1 MSLQPERNK
10 KMTEAMT
17 NAAHALGE
25 LIKNDSAAIKLNAAL
40 EDYERSEELMGLIGE
55 YNVQQELLMSAT
67 DADEKVRDSIT
78 DRANELYEK
87 ITHHAVYTAY
97 TEAKA
102 EFDALY
108 SEVMG
113 ELEFAITGKRPCT
126 HDCSSCGGC
135 H

>member
-1 MSLQPERNK
+1 
-10 KMTEAMT
+10 MTEMIT

-25 LIKNDSAAIKLNAAL
+25 LIKNDPVTAKLNAAL
-40 EDYERSEELMGLIGE
+40 EEYERSEELMGLIGE

-67 DADEKVRDSIT
+67 DNDESVRESIT
-78 DRANELYEK
+78 ARANELYET
-87 ITHHAVYTAY
+87 ITHHAVYTGY

-113 ELEFAITGKRPCT
+113 ELEFAITGKHPCT